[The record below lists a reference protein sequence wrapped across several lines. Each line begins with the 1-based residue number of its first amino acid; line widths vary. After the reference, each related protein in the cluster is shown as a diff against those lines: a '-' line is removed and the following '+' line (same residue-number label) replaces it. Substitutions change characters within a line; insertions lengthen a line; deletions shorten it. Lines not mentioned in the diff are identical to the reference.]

1 MSHFFLLRSN
11 GDDGRGGVLEQ
22 HVHQYINA
30 EVFSDNMDPA
40 EDTIVTLAP
49 SVSSFQTVRTSGL
62 EVLLDRDKEIWRP
75 LDLPTASDSPICALL
90 FGWCANIRSNGHVP
104 TVPHY
109 IKIAMNSVLS
119 EHPDFRFGKFH

>member
-1 MSHFFLLRSN
+1 
-11 GDDGRGGVLEQ
+11 
-22 HVHQYINA
+22 
-30 EVFSDNMDPA
+30 MDPA

-75 LDLPTASDSPICALL
+75 LDLTTADSAICALF
-90 FGWCANIRSNGHVP
+90 FGWCANIRSDGHVP

-109 IKIAMNSVLS
+109 IKIAMDSVLS